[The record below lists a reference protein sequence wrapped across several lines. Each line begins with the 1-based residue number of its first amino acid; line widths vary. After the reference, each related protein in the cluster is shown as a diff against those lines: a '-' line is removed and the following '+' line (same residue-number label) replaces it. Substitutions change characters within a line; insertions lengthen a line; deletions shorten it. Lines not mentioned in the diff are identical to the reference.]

1 MKKKVY
7 IIAEVGPN
15 HQGSIKLAIKYIRVL
30 SKIGVDAVKFQIG
43 IASEHYSQDSFKAN
57 YQKRNFKNKDSIINQ
72 ANKRLLRLDD
82 HIKLYKEAKKYNVD
96 YICSAFDLKSLIF
109 LTKNTKFPYYKIPSG
124 EIKSLD
130 ILNYL
135 SKKKKP
141 IILSTGMS
149 NLNEIKTAINILN
162 KNFKKKIILMHC
174 VSDYPA
180 KNEDLN
186 LNFITKLKNL
196 FNCHIGLSDHS
207 RGFLAPL
214 IAVSL
219 GAVFVEKHVTFN
231 NNLKGPDH
239 KASATIKELSHL
251 VKMIRQT
258 EICLGKSEKILS
270 KEEMNNAKAVRKSCV
285 AKNTINIGKLIK
297 KNDICFKRPGTGIS
311 PLDFKKLINK
321 KARKVIIKDRIFKL
335 KDLE

>member
-1 MKKKVY
+1 M
-7 IIAEVGPN
+7 A
-15 HQGSIKLAIKYIRVL
+15 
-30 SKIGVDAVKFQIG
+30 
-43 IASEHYSQDSFKAN
+43 
-57 YQKRNFKNKDSIINQ
+57 
-72 ANKRLLRLDD
+72 
-82 HIKLYKEAKKYNVD
+82 
-96 YICSAFDLKSLIF
+96 
-109 LTKNTKFPYYKIPSG
+109 
-124 EIKSLD
+124 
-130 ILNYL
+130 
-135 SKKKKP
+135 
-141 IILSTGMS
+141 
-149 NLNEIKTAINILN
+149 NLNEIKTALNILN

-174 VSDYPA
+174 ISDYPA

-186 LNFITKLKNL
+186 LNFITGLKNL
-196 FNCHIGLSDHS
+196 FNYPVGLSDHS

-239 KASATIKELSHL
+239 KASATIKELSYL
-251 VKMIRQT
+251 VKMIRKT
-258 EICLGKSEKILS
+258 EICLGKSKKILS

-321 KARKVIIKDRIFKL
+321 KTRKVITKDRIFKL

>member
-15 HQGSIKLAIKYIRVL
+15 HQGSVKLAIKYIRVL

-57 YQKRNFKNKDSIINQ
+57 YQKRNFKNKDNIIKQ
-72 ANKRLLRLDD
+72 ANKRLLRFND
-82 HIKLYKEAKKYNVD
+82 HIKLYKEARKCKID
-96 YICSAFDLKSLIF
+96 YICSAFDLKSLVF
-109 LTKNTKFPYYKIPSG
+109 LTKKTKFPYYKIPSG

-130 ILNYL
+130 VLNYL
-135 SKKKKP
+135 SQKKKP

-149 NLNEIKTAINILN
+149 NLDEIKTVINILN

-180 KNEDLN
+180 KDKDLN
-186 LNFITKLKNL
+186 LNFITNLKNL
-196 FNCHIGLSDHS
+196 FNYPVGLSDHS
-207 RGFLAPL
+207 TGFLAPL

-219 GAVFVEKHVTFN
+219 GAVVIEKHVTFN
-231 NNLKGPDH
+231 HNLKGPDH
-239 KASATIKELSHL
+239 KASATIKELSYL
-251 VKMIRQT
+251 VKMIRKT
-258 EICLGKSEKILS
+258 EICLGKGKKILS
-270 KEEMNNAKAVRKSCV
+270 KEEINNAKAVRKSCI
-285 AKNTINIGKLIK
+285 AKKTINIGERIK

-311 PLDFKKLINK
+311 PLDFKKIINK

-335 KDLE
+335 TDFE

>member
-15 HQGSIKLAIKYIRVL
+15 HQGSVKLAIKYIRVL

-57 YQKRNFKNKDSIINQ
+57 YQKRNFKNKDSIIKQ

-82 HIKLYKEAKKYNVD
+82 HIKLYKEAKKCNVD

-109 LTKNTKFPYYKIPSG
+109 LTRNTKFPYYKIPSG

-135 SKKKKP
+135 SKRRKP

-180 KNEDLN
+180 KDKDLN
-186 LNFITKLKNL
+186 LNFVTKLKND
-196 FNCHIGLSDHS
+196 FNYPVGLSDHS
-207 RGFLAPL
+207 RGILAPV

-219 GAVFVEKHVTFN
+219 GAIFIEKHVTFN

-239 KASATIKELSHL
+239 KASATIKELSYL

-258 EICLGKSEKILS
+258 EICLGKDKKILS

-285 AKNTINIGKLIK
+285 AKKTINIGKIIK

-311 PLDFKKLINK
+311 PLNFKKLINK
-321 KARKVIIKDRIFKL
+321 KTKKVIIKDRLFKL
-335 KDLE
+335 NNLE